1 MKINISVNDELLKRV
16 DEYAERNYT
25 NRSAVFAQGAN
36 AILLQDLIPYQLG
49 QIAVAFK
56 RIADNNAID
65 EESKKQLEEFSK
77 LAELLGG
84 KR

>member
-1 MKINISVNDELLKRV
+1 MKINISVNDELVKRV